1 MNEKKLS
8 SKVKKLW
15 EIIGGIVFIIY
26 VAVFAIILIFAEE
39 AFYPLLISVIIC
51 GILMIFAC
59 FVYPILRYK
68 SYSYYYDEKKIV
80 IKRGVLF
87 KDTITIPVFQIQDLH
102 IIQGPLMQILSLS
115 SIEISTAGSN
125 HSLSGL
131 TNDDAKVMIDELSK
145 YLEARIEDLKNETL

>member
-80 IKRGVLF
+80 I
-87 KDTITIPVFQIQDLH
+87 
-102 IIQGPLMQILSLS
+102 
-115 SIEISTAGSN
+115 
-125 HSLSGL
+125 
-131 TNDDAKVMIDELSK
+131 
-145 YLEARIEDLKNETL
+145 

>member
-68 SYSYYYDEKKIV
+68 SYSYYDEKKIV

-87 KDTITIPVFQIQDLH
+87 KDTITIPVCQIQDLH